1 MADSLPL
8 TWGAHLAWG
17 AAAVQA
23 AGSPTPKLDASVLLA
38 HLLDVPRSVLLGF
51 PERELTAAQ
60 GAQFAKLIHRRVDG
74 EPVAYLT
81 GHKEF
86 MGLDLLVDQRVLVP
100 RPETELVVE
109 AALAFVNERLGSLET
124 VDEDA
129 PPATAP
135 SGPVPDFL
143 AADIGTGSGA
153 IAIALTR
160 IEPRI
165 GRVYAVDISPDA
177 LAVARHNADRLHVG
191 DRISWLQG
199 DLLDPLPTAVD
210 LIVANLPYVG
220 ETADEIQ
227 PNVAKHEPHLALFG
241 AEGGLG
247 HIRRLIA
254 QARAK
259 LTPHGALV
267 LEYGF
272 NQRAMVAE
280 MLEAAFPG
288 VPVHF
293 GQDYAG
299 WDRYVIVR
307 RL

>member
-1 MADSLPL
+1 MTESTPL
-8 TWGAHLAWG
+8 TWGAQLTWG
-17 AAAVQA
+17 TGAIQA

-38 HLLDVPRSVLLGF
+38 HVLDVPRSVLLGF
-51 PERELTAAQ
+51 PERDLTTEQ
-60 GAQFAKLIHRRVDG
+60 TAQFAALVRRRADG

-100 RPETELVVE
+100 RSETELVVE
-109 AALAFVNERLGSLET
+109 AALAFVTERLGSPESA
-124 VDEDA
+124 DDDA
-129 PPATAP
+129 APAPT
-135 SGPVPDFL
+135 GPVPDFL

-153 IAIALTR
+153 IAIALAR

-191 DRISWLQG
+191 DRISWLCG
-199 DLLDPLPTAVD
+199 DLLDPLPSPVD

-220 ETADEIQ
+220 EASDEIQ

-247 HIRRLIA
+247 HIKRLIA
-254 QARAK
+254 QARPK
-259 LTPHGALV
+259 LKLQGALV

-272 NQRAMVAE
+272 NQRAAIADL
-280 MLEAAFPG
+280 LEEAFPG
-288 VPVHF
+288 APVTF

-299 WDRYVIVR
+299 WDRFVVVR